1 MNINNFNNFE
11 ITLSSHNIKLSFSVK
26 EEIKLYV
33 TVVKLSDEID
43 AGFSGK
49 YRIMPIEITSTSIKA
64 SSDVT
69 LCDDVDNEIGII
81 CLRENEVSTEFDS
94 LTIPQYIC
102 SIVDSE
108 LNRDEDN
115 SCLLSLSFTPGFSKS
130 YVLLNEELELYYIN
144 NFQDT
149 APLWGGFSHTSAIS
163 SYSSED
169 KVKIKAIKGLHIPT
183 KEHTSKLIDAINS
196 TNGFDRFLKKYHLL
210 ELLYDYICVIKLKT
224 LPPSIKEFRNIM
236 LSYDKEEISSLKNLM
251 GDYVTEIGGILDSMY
266 KLIPFLDLAKD
277 IFQHYSKDSNPL
289 KDPVRWSRF
298 IEIISASNASYDN
311 YKSKFGNNKTAD
323 EYRKDILNIAAY
335 WIYRMRCS
343 IAHNKIGEFIFD
355 SQQEIF
361 IVEFGENLID
371 EITKQLF
378 SNIQLRDLFEVAKKI
393 DEIRNSAP
401 A

>member
-1 MNINNFNNFE
+1 MNINNFNEFE
-11 ITLSSHNIKLSFSVK
+11 NVINSHNIILSFSV
-26 EEIKLYV
+26 EETDKLYV
-33 TVVKLSDEID
+33 TVIKLNEEID
-43 AGFSGK
+43 VGFSGK
-49 YRIMPIEITSTSIKA
+49 YRIMPIEITSTSISA
-64 SSDVT
+64 SSDII
-69 LCDDVDNEIGII
+69 LCDDLDTEMGVI
-81 CLRENEVSTEFDS
+81 CLSTNEVSTEFDS

-115 SCLLSLSFTPGFSKS
+115 SCLHSLSFTPGFSKS
-130 YVLLNEELELYYIN
+130 YILLNENFELDYIN

-149 APLWGGFSHTSAIS
+149 APLWGGFSHTPVTLP
-163 SYSSED
+163 YSND
-169 KVKIKAIKGLHIPT
+169 KFKIRAIKGLHIPT
-183 KEHTSKLIDAINS
+183 REHTSKLIDAINS

-210 ELLYDYICVIKLKT
+210 ELLYDYVCVIKLKT

-311 YKSKFGNNKTAD
+311 YKSKFGNSKTAD

-361 IVEFGENLID
+361 IVEFGETLID

-378 SNIQLRDLFEVAKKI
+378 SNTQLRNLFEIAKKI
-393 DEIRNSAP
+393 DDIRNSAP